1 MSGADFTTPSP
12 SAGLGVAWN
21 DQDMQVLIKYEQEIL
36 TFEREWWR
44 CATAKDQAARDRFG
58 LDAHDYYRTLSDLI
72 DRDEAITHD
81 PLLVRRLRRL
91 RATRRRERAA
101 RRTS

>member
-1 MSGADFTTPSP
+1 MAKLS
-12 SAGLGVAWN
+12 
-21 DQDMQVLIKYEQEIL
+21 DQEQEIL

-44 CATAKDQAARDRFG
+44 SSTAKDQAALHRFG
-58 LDAHDYYRTLSDLI
+58 LASADYYRTLSQLI
-72 DRDEAITHD
+72 DRDEALEHD

-91 RATRRRERAA
+91 RATRRRERAS

>member
-1 MSGADFTTPSP
+1 MPLTD
-12 SAGLGVAWN
+12 L
-21 DQDMQVLIKYEQEIL
+21 DKQIL
-36 TFEREWWR
+36 AFERQWWR
-44 CATAKDQAARDRFG
+44 DGAAKDRAAQDRLG
-58 LDAHDYYRTLSDLI
+58 LAGSDYYRTLSQLI
-72 DRDEAITHD
+72 DRDEALEHD

>member
-1 MSGADFTTPSP
+1 MPA
-12 SAGLGVAWN
+12 
-21 DQDMQVLIKYEQEIL
+21 L
-36 TFEREWWR
+36 TETDAEMLAFERGWWR
-44 CATAKDQAARDRFG
+44 HATAKDRAARDRFG
-58 LDAHDYYRTLSDLI
+58 LAPAEYYRTLSQLI
-72 DRDEAITHD
+72 DRDEALEHD

>member
-1 MSGADFTTPSP
+1 MAE
-12 SAGLGVAWN
+12 LGE
-21 DQDMQVLIKYEQEIL
+21 QDREIL
-36 TFEREWWR
+36 AFERDWWR
-44 CATAKDQAARDRFG
+44 SATAKDRAARERFG
-58 LDAHDYYRTLSDLI
+58 LEPAEYYRALSRLI
-72 DRDEAITHD
+72 DLDEALEHD